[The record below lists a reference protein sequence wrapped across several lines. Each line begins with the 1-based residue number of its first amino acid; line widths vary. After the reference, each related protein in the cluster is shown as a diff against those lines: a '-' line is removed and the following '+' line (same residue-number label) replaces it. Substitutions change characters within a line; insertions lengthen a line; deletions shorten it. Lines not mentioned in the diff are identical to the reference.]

1 MEGPQRTNQG
11 VKWGQAEVA
20 LVAPHYQDSTREP
33 HFFLRFTTQGT
44 LSRITS
50 MFGLENHTLDPQLF
64 KPSKNL
70 CYPDNILN
78 SWRAGTHLC
87 TPQQLVV
94 Q

>member
-1 MEGPQRTNQG
+1 MCKAQKFNGGASEAKSG
-11 VKWGQAEVA
+11 VKWGQAEVT

-44 LSRITS
+44 LSIITS

-70 CYPDNILN
+70 LP
-78 SWRAGTHLC
+78 
-87 TPQQLVV
+87 
-94 Q
+94 